1 MINKINFYSLE
12 QFILSDAQNLQSHL
26 FDYNDQV
33 ISSLL
38 GAENHGALSNITRKS
53 YSTST
58 ETLVLNDFR
67 CALQGKILRQ
77 TSDIAIDFSSMDTL
91 ANAYY
96 NTNQQSMTDYQDVY
110 LYARITEESTA
121 NETRNFW
128 SPINQ
133 ASIQQSVD
141 TRTVQT
147 MDIKAALSTP
157 AAVGSFEYKKIATI
171 KNDGWL
177 VSVDINTGQNR
188 VTPQTITTNY
198 LFNNYF
204 ASVRVA
210 DLISNGLRGPFFALE
225 SAIENILKSGQSDP
239 STTDSSPLVGGQPT
253 YSLQG
258 LAAFVGNNIH
268 KVRARIHFSATANTN
283 WPSGTEV
290 DMNNLTT
297 VAPYTEFFPI
307 ANGTA
312 AANSFGFNGTVV
324 NHSFDAGLWAL
335 PFSSSTVL
343 GATGGSGVAADTNML
358 LIVQD
363 LSDPIDG
370 PTGSDIDSNTVFGYH
385 LKQGFNNLWGFTG
398 TMALGG
404 PVDYLNNGGGLA
416 WNTSA
421 NSQPAITFWTNLTQD
436 KTENNRYDEM
446 IKQHFINYNGSV
458 IDGYTSD
465 TPPQPIIRNT
475 PTYINLPTIKFI
487 CTIKN

>member
-26 FDYNDQV
+26 FDYNEQV

-38 GAENHGALSNITRKS
+38 GAENNGALSRITRKS
-53 YSTST
+53 YSSST

-67 CALQGKILRQ
+67 CVLQGKILRQ

-91 ANAYY
+91 ANLYY
-96 NTNQQSMTDYQDVY
+96 TANQNAMTDFQDVN
-110 LYARITEESTA
+110 LYARVADESTA

-133 ASIQQSVD
+133 ASIQQDVD

-157 AAVGSFEYKKIATI
+157 SAVGSYEYKKIGSI
-171 KNDGWL
+171 KADGWL

-204 ASVRVA
+204 ASIRIA

-225 SAIENILKSGQSDP
+225 SALDNILKNGLNDP
-239 STTDSSPLVGGQPT
+239 AATDNSPLVGGQPT
-253 YSLQG
+253 LSLQG

-268 KVRARIHFSATANTN
+268 KVRARIHLSATANNN
-283 WPSGTEV
+283 WPANTEV
-290 DMNNLTT
+290 DFDNLTT
-297 VAPYTEFFPI
+297 VAPYTELFPI
-307 ANGTA
+307 AIGGA
-312 AANSFGFNGTVV
+312 QPNSFGFNGTVV
-324 NHSFDAGLWAL
+324 NHSFDSALWAL
-335 PFSSSTVL
+335 PFDKSEVL
-343 GATGGSGVAADTNML
+343 DATGGAGLAADTNML

-363 LSDPIDG
+363 LDNPIDG
-370 PTGSDIDSNTVFGYH
+370 PDGEDINVNTTFGYH

-404 PVDYLNNGGGLA
+404 PVDYLNVGGGLA

-421 NSQPAITFWTNLTQD
+421 NSQTAITFWTNLTQN
-436 KTENNRYDEM
+436 KAENNRYEEM
-446 IKQHFINYNGSV
+446 IKSHFINYNGSV

-465 TPPQPIIRNT
+465 SPPQPIIRNT